1 MGVVRLGPNGE
12 VEIIER
18 GTAEER
24 ERADAAVLEVARLL
38 GRQMARE
45 EFERQVAAS
54 KSSDGMPSTT

>member
-24 ERADAAVLEVARLL
+24 ERAEAAVLEIARLL
-38 GRQMARE
+38 GRQLARE
-45 EFERQVAAS
+45 EFARQIAAA
-54 KSSDGMPSTT
+54 KPADGKPSTT